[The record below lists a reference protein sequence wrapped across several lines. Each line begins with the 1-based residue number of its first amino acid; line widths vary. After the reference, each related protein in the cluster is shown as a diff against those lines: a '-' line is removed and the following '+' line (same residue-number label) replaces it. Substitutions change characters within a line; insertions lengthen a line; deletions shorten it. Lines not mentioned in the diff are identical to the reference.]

1 MTRSIQLIALA
12 WFFLFNVSCSNPEAK
27 TEAAYMAAGRQPQIA
42 VDSKG
47 TIRVVYGQDDSIYCA
62 TSIDNGETFS
72 KPELVGQVE
81 GLYLGMS
88 MGPQIA
94 SSANYSMVTAIDK
107 KGNIHSFRL
116 SPGANAWAKAASV
129 NDIPGSVPE
138 GLMSIDADENDTF
151 YAVWLDVRDGKQNKI
166 VFASTSGEA
175 NTWSSNKVVYASP
188 DKTVCECCK
197 PSIDVMGNQVVL
209 MFRNWLDG
217 ARDFYLTRSTD
228 GGKNFDQPQK
238 LGTGTWKL
246 EGCPMDGGGIFLDS
260 QHMIHTAWQRDG
272 NIFYAQPSKPEVQIG
287 QGRNC
292 RVSGA
297 KDLIIS
303 WKDGADLKVK
313 HLSSGRETT
322 VGTGSYIE
330 TIALADQKFLCVW
343 EDKGKIHFRKI

>member
-1 MTRSIQLIALA
+1 MTKLIQLITLVC
-12 WFFLFNVSCSNPEAK
+12 FILLSISCSNPEAK
-27 TEAAYMAAGRQPQIA
+27 DDAAYLAAGRQPQIA
-42 VDSKG
+42 MNSKG
-47 TIRVVYGQDDSIYCA
+47 TIRVVYGHENSIYCA
-62 TSIDNGETFS
+62 TSTDDGETFS
-72 KPELVGQVE
+72 EPVLVGQVE

-116 SPGANAWAKAASV
+116 PPDANTWVKAAGV

-138 GLMSIDADENDTF
+138 GLMSIDSDENDNF

-175 NTWSSNKVVYASP
+175 DSWSSNKIVYESP

-217 ARDFYLTRSTD
+217 ARDFYMTRSTD
-228 GGKNFDQPQK
+228 GGKSFDQPLK

-246 EGCPMDGGGIFLDS
+246 EGCPMDGGGILLDS

-292 RVSGA
+292 RISGVTNSV
-297 KDLIIS
+297 IS
-303 WKDGADLKVK
+303 WKDGADLKIK
-313 HLSSGRETT
+313 YLSSGSETT

-330 TIALADQKFLCVW
+330 TLILADEKLLCVF